1 MEPNL
6 AGKKIF
12 RLTEWSLGRGDSDLI
27 SHGERSV
34 GELKGE
40 NNLSLIIF
48 SRTSNRNA
56 KIFAVFRHNDMLIH
70 IIQIKD
76 PGFEVLQIEK
86 IIKVIFLH
94 NSHFLCQVNKAGSC
108 GPLVILITLS
118 DSCKYF
124 F

>member
-1 MEPNL
+1 LEPNL

-76 PGFEVLQIEK
+76 PGFEVHSTCRLRK
-86 IIKVIFLH
+86 SSK
-94 NSHFLCQVNKAGSC
+94 
-108 GPLVILITLS
+108 
-118 DSCKYF
+118 
-124 F
+124 